1 MAEISV
7 WDKAGREFRVEV
19 PDEVVA
25 GDNGHGQPQGDG
37 GGGGGGYTTQSQGGF
52 TRTKAPAEKQ
62 LETFLE
68 DSRMPPELKKK
79 FWALYHKLALI
90 KITNPTELQKMR
102 WQIENLVRAAYLT
115 NQVDDK
121 ILTLLDLELLEF
133 DSGAVELSRSIAFDE
148 HPTERELW
156 TMQTI
161 NQNQNLKQRMAQS
174 GSGGFLASA
183 LNWLKRR

>member
-7 WDKAGREFRVEV
+7 WDSAGREFRVEV
-19 PDEVVA
+19 PDDVA
-25 GDNGHGQPQGDG
+25 SGGGNGNTPPGPQGYQQQG
-37 GGGGGGYTTQSQGGF
+37 QQQGYG
-52 TRTKAPAEKQ
+52 RAKAPAEKQ

-68 DSRMPPELKKK
+68 DTRMPPELQRK

-133 DSGAVELSRSIAFDE
+133 DSGSVELSRSIAFDE

-156 TMQTI
+156 TIQTV
-161 NQNQNLKQRMAQS
+161 NQNQNVKSMAGQQ
-174 GSGGFLASA
+174 GSGGFLSSA
-183 LNWLKRR
+183 INWLRRRV

>member
-19 PDEVVA
+19 PDEVAA
-25 GDNGHGQPQGDG
+25 GDNGHGQPQGGD
-37 GGGGGGYTTQSQGGF
+37 GGGGYTPQGQSGF
-52 TRTKAPAEKQ
+52 SRTKAPAEQ
-62 LETFLE
+62 QIETFLKS
-68 DSRMPPELKKK
+68 SRMPPELQKK

-133 DSGAVELSRSIAFDE
+133 DSGSVELSRSIAFDE

-156 TMQTI
+156 TIQTV
-161 NQNQNLKQRMAQS
+161 NQNQKLTQGQPP
-174 GSGGFLASA
+174 GGTGGFLASA
-183 LNWLKRR
+183 LNWIKRRV

>member
-1 MAEISV
+1 MTEISV
-7 WDKAGREFRVEV
+7 WDSAGREFRVDV
-19 PDEVVA
+19 PEEAVSPG
-25 GDNGHGQPQGDG
+25 GDGHGQPGQQQ
-37 GGGGGGYTTQSQGGF
+37 GGGYSTAGQQGF

-68 DSRMPPELKKK
+68 DTRMPPELKRK

-90 KITNPTELQKMR
+90 KITSPTELQKMR
-102 WQIENLVRAAYLT
+102 WQIENLIRAAYLT

-156 TMQTI
+156 TIQTV
-161 NQNQNLKQRMAQS
+161 NQNQNIKQGQS
-174 GSGGFLASA
+174 PGGSGGFLSTA
-183 LNWLKRR
+183 LNWLKRRV